1 MRLVGFAYAG
11 VRPEI
16 MGYGPVPS
24 TKKVFARTGLTMNDM
39 GLVELNEAFAVQA
52 IIFMKELGLK
62 VPDDPRLNPWGGSI
76 AFGHPLA
83 ASGPRL
89 MIHLM
94 QEFAERPEVRFGL
107 ATMCVGLGQG
117 GSVIWENL
125 QTAAAKDSAVKE

>member
-1 MRLVGFAYAG
+1 MI
-11 VRPEI
+11 E
-16 MGYGPVPS
+16 
-24 TKKVFARTGLTMNDM
+24 
-39 GLVELNEAFAVQA
+39 
-52 IIFMKELGLK
+52 
-62 VPDDPRLNPWGGSI
+62 RLNPWGGSI

-94 QEFAERPEVRFGL
+94 HEFAERPDVRYGL

-125 QTAAAKDSAVKE
+125 QTSRQTKMLRPVPNRGGPPWPNR